1 MNRFNLVLNISITTI
16 IFYSCRTWLVISKGY
31 WSLEEIGNA
40 CLKKGVSF
48 EMLNPPF
55 KHCDSKESKK
65 TLLAIEF
72 SNMMI
77 RDYPI
82 HYPEDD
88 E

>member
-1 MNRFNLVLNISITTI
+1 MCSGGDTI
-16 IFYSCRTWLVISKGY
+16 RVKNFMFDTMELSRSMIIHNWTRTLF
-31 WSLEEIGNA
+31 
-40 CLKKGVSF
+40 SF

-77 RDYPI
+77 SMP
-82 HYPEDD
+82 PNNC
-88 E
+88 